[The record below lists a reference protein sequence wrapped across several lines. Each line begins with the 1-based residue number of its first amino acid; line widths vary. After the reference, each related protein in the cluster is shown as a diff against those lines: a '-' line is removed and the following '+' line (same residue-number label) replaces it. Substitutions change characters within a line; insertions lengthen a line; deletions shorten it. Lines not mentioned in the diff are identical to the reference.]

1 MEQFKKMIIPIGESK
16 EDINA
21 RKQIILEFY
30 YSWKLRN
37 PTLRRYN
44 IWLKDYINIRNL
56 SINETSYRASKSY
69 LSTLAVLQLDA
80 ILTTAKKTKIALAKS
95 NNDNQ
100 KSFNKM
106 ILMESVLP
114 GIGVVKLIVGIKR
127 RSLEKVQYCITAVE
141 I

>member
-1 MEQFKKMIIPIGESK
+1 MELFKKMIIPIGESK
-16 EDINA
+16 DDINI
-21 RKQIILEFY
+21 RKQIILNY
-30 YSWKLRN
+30 YHSWKQEN

-44 IWLKDYINIRNL
+44 IWLKDYINIRNI
-56 SINETSYRASKSY
+56 SINETSYRAAKSY

-80 ILTTAKKTKIALAKS
+80 ILTTARKTKTALAKP

-100 KSFNKM
+100 KQFNKM
-106 ILMESVLP
+106 ILMECTLP

-141 I
+141 V